1 MLRKIIS
8 LTTFFSFVLLILS
21 SIMLYVVPECRVAY
35 WADWRI
41 IFTKAQWGDLH
52 ITGGALFLV
61 AGLWHTFLNWKPV
74 MNSSAVQGAV
84 AANPCW
90 QRP

>member
-21 SIMLYVVPECRVAY
+21 SIMLYVVPEGRVAY

-41 IFTKAQWGDLH
+41 IFPRPS
-52 ITGGALFLV
+52 GAICTSP
-61 AGLWHTFLNWKPV
+61 AGRSFW
-74 MNSSAVQGAV
+74 
-84 AANPCW
+84 
-90 QRP
+90 